1 MDDIIENKSNNG
13 PKNELKRSRIPFL
26 KEKQPKKYE
35 TKSDKKFKDKTQSL
49 LEAKSKEGVHILGG
63 NDFNL
68 MSNVDLS
75 NSNHINTIG
84 PLYYKDSFLANPWAS
99 TQ

>member
-1 MDDIIENKSNNG
+1 MDDIIENKSNNAT
-13 PKNELKRSRIPFL
+13 KNELKRSRIPFI
-26 KEKQPKKYE
+26 KEKPPKKYE

-49 LEAKSKEGVHILGG
+49 LEAKSKEDVHILRG

-68 MSNVDLS
+68 ISNIDL
-75 NSNHINTIG
+75 NTSNHINKIG

-99 TQ
+99 SQ